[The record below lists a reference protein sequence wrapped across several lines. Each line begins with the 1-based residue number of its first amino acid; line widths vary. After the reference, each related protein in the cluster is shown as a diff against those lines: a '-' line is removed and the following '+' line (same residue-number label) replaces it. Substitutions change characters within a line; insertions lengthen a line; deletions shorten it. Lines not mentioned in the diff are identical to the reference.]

1 MTNWR
6 TWEQDVRA
14 VGAAVERT
22 TDGCARACSLM
33 RPFGMAR
40 TLFNAMPN
48 VELTGPRRHGAL
60 AVRPMM
66 NQGGRAAR
74 VPCRSGSG

>member
-1 MTNWR
+1 LGAVGSREAPVANWR
-6 TWEQDVRA
+6 TGEQDVGA

-22 TDGCARACSLM
+22 TDGCARTFSLM

-48 VELTGPRRHGAL
+48 VF
-60 AVRPMM
+60 
-66 NQGGRAAR
+66 
-74 VPCRSGSG
+74 